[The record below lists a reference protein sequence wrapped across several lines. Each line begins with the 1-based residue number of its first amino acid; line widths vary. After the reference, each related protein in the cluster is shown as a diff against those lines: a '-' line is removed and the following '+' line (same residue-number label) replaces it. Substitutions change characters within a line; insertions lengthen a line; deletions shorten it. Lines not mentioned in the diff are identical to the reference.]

1 MQWHDEGIVISAR
14 PHGEGHLVLG
24 VFTKNYGYHK
34 GYVFGGSGTKK
45 RPLLQL
51 GNRLD
56 LKWSSRFEDQLGT
69 FTIELLE
76 NYASVLFHDPARLC
90 ALNTLSFYLG
100 LLPERQP
107 HSRLYDHT
115 MAMMARL
122 RDEKNWHIPFI
133 VWELAFL
140 EAVGFGLDLS
150 ECALSQKTSGLYYV
164 SPRTGRAVT
173 ATAGADYANRL
184 LLLPS
189 FLATPGQ
196 DICLENYG
204 TADILNGFIL
214 SGHFLGQV
222 LEGHFCTGLP
232 DIRARMIGYITD
244 SLGREGA
251 DKAFP

>member
-24 VFTKNYGYHK
+24 AFTKNYGYHK
-34 GYVFGGSGTKK
+34 GYVFGGSGKRK

-69 FTIELLE
+69 FTIELVE

-90 ALNTLSFYLG
+90 ALNTMSFYLG
-100 LLPERQP
+100 LLPERQCY
-107 HSRLYDHT
+107 SGLYDQS
-115 MAMMARL
+115 MSMMGRL
-122 RDEKNWHIPFI
+122 REGGIWYIPFI
-133 VWELAFL
+133 IWELSFL

-150 ECALSQKTSGLYYV
+150 ECALTQETSNLHYV
-164 SPRTGRAVT
+164 SPKTGRAVT
-173 ATAGADYANRL
+173 AIAGADYAKKL

-196 DICLENYG
+196 DICLEEYG
-204 TADILNGFIL
+204 AADILNGFTL
-214 SGHFLGQV
+214 TGHFLHQLLG
-222 LEGHFCTGLP
+222 EHFCTGLP
-232 DIRARMIGYITD
+232 DMRARMIAHITD
-244 SLGREGA
+244 NLEEKGE
-251 DKAFP
+251 K